1 MSKIKSYA
9 EDNLG
14 EDGFAEYL
22 DNINA
27 NVIEPK
33 EF

>member
-9 EDNLG
+9 EDILG

-22 DNINA
+22 DNNNF
-27 NVIEPK
+27 NVVEPE

>member
-9 EDNLG
+9 EDTLG

-22 DNINA
+22 ADNNY
-27 NVIEPK
+27 NVVEP
-33 EF
+33 EGF